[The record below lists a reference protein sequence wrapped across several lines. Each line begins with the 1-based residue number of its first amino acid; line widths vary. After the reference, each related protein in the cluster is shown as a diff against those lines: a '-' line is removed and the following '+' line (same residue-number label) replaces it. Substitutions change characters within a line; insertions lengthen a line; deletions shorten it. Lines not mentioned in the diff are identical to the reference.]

1 FEMFRDSA
9 FTKVPDGYRITWQN
23 ALAAVDDHG
32 TKRPCVFTS
41 GPFRGYFGSLT
52 ALRNGLS
59 GNKGECD
66 LDDQV
71 NPMAVPALVLVGGNS
86 AVRTFGAQV
95 GDLLVAFNPRTG
107 LVSSA
112 IVGDTGPPDNLGE
125 GSVSLNMK
133 LRGIAAPPTNKQE
146 TFKLSIANA

>member
-1 FEMFRDSA
+1 
-9 FTKVPDGYRITWQN
+9 
-23 ALAAVDDHG
+23 
-32 TKRPCVFTS
+32 
-41 GPFRGYFGSLT
+41 
-52 ALRNGLS
+52 
-59 GNKGECD
+59 
-66 LDDQV
+66 
-71 NPMAVPALVLVGGNS
+71 MAVPALVLVGGNS

-146 TFKLSIANA
+146 TFKLSIANAQVLVAIIPGSKSFHLMRPYTAENVDARVRQWQRDAGFASPEHFIDVMRSFEANFK